1 MTPIDTTPSKSEIL
15 LKLSIAA
22 HAPDPLDADAK
33 MRLRKGFDALMDA
46 VRKVDGIPAA
56 DIDQFIQDAR
66 AGAGADV
73 LMVPAV
79 LFATA
84 LPDQDYYAAMV
95 GSGMFAG
102 MTDQVPP
109 LQINLA
115 RNPKFVSAMKRIE
128 QLHEQHGPAAA
139 EELPECKD
147 LWLQVFDSAPPEFM
161 QILSDTAKEFDLLP
175 ETKFVNDAGEPVFSA
190 QQVADKLGIPV
201 EQVEKDIREKFGDRL
216 VPPGNVHL
224 VQ

>member
-15 LKLSIAA
+15 LMLAIAA
-22 HAPDPLDADAK
+22 HIPDP
-33 MRLRKGFDALMDA
+33 FDAEAQASLRNGFEAIISA
-46 VRKVDGIPAA
+46 VRKVEGIPAA
-56 DIDQFIQDAR
+56 DIDQFVQDAR

-79 LFATA
+79 LFSTA
-84 LPDQDYYAAMV
+84 LPDEDYYAAMA

-115 RNPKFVSAMKRIE
+115 RNPKFVRAMERIE

-147 LWLQVFDSAPPEFM
+147 LWVQVFDSAPPEFM
-161 QILSDTAKEFDLLP
+161 QILRDTAKEFDLLP
-175 ETKFVNDAGEPVFSA
+175 DTKYVNDAGEPMYSA
-190 QQVADKLGIPV
+190 DQIAEKFGMPV
-201 EQVEKDIREKFGDRL
+201 EQVEKDIREKFGDSL
-216 VPPGNVHL
+216 PVGNVHL